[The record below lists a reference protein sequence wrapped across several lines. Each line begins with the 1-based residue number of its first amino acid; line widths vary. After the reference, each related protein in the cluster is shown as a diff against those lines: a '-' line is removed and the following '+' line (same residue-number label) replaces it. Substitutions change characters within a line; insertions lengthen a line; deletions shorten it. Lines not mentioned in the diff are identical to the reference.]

1 MFDIVDKELSFEDVR
16 RVLEFL
22 EYKVTG
28 SGENWFVIEG
38 RLVVEFDEADKVV
51 PFGLADVNGFQLACD
66 DTVQGIIRS
75 TIYCLELK

>member
-1 MFDIVDKELSFEDVR
+1 MFDTVDKELSFEDVR

-22 EYKVTG
+22 DYKITG

-51 PFGLADVNGFQLACD
+51 PFAIADVNGYELAYD
-66 DTVQGIIRS
+66 HTVQGIIRS